1 MKINTFISSRKE
13 KWKGY
18 ENILIDLEKKNVN
31 YLSKGKLREFA
42 LLYRALSTDLA
53 YVKTYYPKYDLKEY
67 LNGLVTR
74 GYTFLHGRKRTK
86 AKDIWEFYVKD
97 FPRTFRKEKK
107 YFFMALAV
115 FLAAGI
121 IAYILTIL
129 NENFARYFVSGGI
142 IEHIKQNKMWTDNIG
157 VIFPSSIV
165 SAQILTNN
173 ITVTFIA
180 FAYGIMFGIGTAYI
194 LVINGI
200 NLGVVIALTTIYG
213 MNNKLFNFIVAH
225 GILEISII
233 LIASAAGL
241 IIGEALI
248 DPKNLKRSDNLKL
261 RGKSAIKLI
270 LGGIPFLILC
280 GFIEGYISP
289 SILYPPA
296 FKYFVGISLGIIFYL
311 FLLLN
316 HKGENDE

>member
-115 FLAAGI
+115 FLAA
-121 IAYILTIL
+121 
-129 NENFARYFVSGGI
+129 GI